1 MYIVVNLYYT
11 GVNGAAREFAREMT
25 ESGTVAKIRAEKG
38 NIRYEYFFPMEDE
51 ETVMLIDAWENQQ
64 AIDEHH
70 ASPMM
75 EEIAMLRTKY
85 DLHMRVERYLSD
97 EGGVPQKDLDFIRE

>member
-1 MYIVVNLYYT
+1 MAIVVNLYYT
-11 GVNGAAREFAREMT
+11 GENGAARRFAQEMT

-38 NIRYEYFFPMEDE
+38 NLRYEYFFPMEDA
-51 ETVMLIDAWENQQ
+51 ETVMLIDAWEDQK
-64 AIDEHH
+64 ALDVHH

-75 EEIAMLRTKY
+75 EQIAALRTEY

-97 EGGVPQKDLDFIRE
+97 EGGVPEKDRDFIRE

>member
-1 MYIVVNLYYT
+1 MAIIVNLYYT
-11 GVNGAAREFAREMT
+11 GENGAAKSFAQEMT

-38 NIRYEYFFPMEDE
+38 NLRYEYFFPMEDA
-51 ETVMLIDAWENQQ
+51 ETVMLIDAWEDQE
-64 AIDEHH
+64 ALDAHH

-75 EEIAMLRTKY
+75 EQIAALRAKY

-97 EGGVPQKDLDFIRE
+97 EDGVPEKDRDFIRE